1 LARPTSE
8 VAASTPAPRRR
19 VSWRALGLL
28 AAIWLVVYGIDQLSK
43 FLVTENLPYNR
54 AVPVLGEVLQLHYVR
69 NPGAAFSI
77 ATGYTW
83 ILSAIAIAVIVVIA
97 FFAPRIRSLAWATM
111 FGLVLGGA
119 FGNVTDRLFR
129 PPGFG
134 TGHVIDFIQVIYFP
148 AIFNVADIAVVS
160 AMGLFL
166 LLSLRNVGLDGVR
179 VTDDRYRTPEEQLPA
194 AAETPAKSS
203 PATKTPE
210 KKPSATKPPAKND

>member
-1 LARPTSE
+1 MAR
-8 VAASTPAPRRR
+8 STDGSAPAIDAPRRR

-28 AAIWLVVYGIDQLSK
+28 ALVALVAYGLDQGTKYLI
-43 FLVTENLPYNR
+43 TTNLEINDT
-54 AVPVLGEVLQLHYVR
+54 VPVLGEILQLHYVT
-69 NPGAAFSI
+69 NPGAAFSL
-77 ATGYTW
+77 ATGFTW
-83 ILSAIAIAVIVVIA
+83 VPSAIAVGVIVVIIV
-97 FFAPRIRSLAWATM
+97 FAPRIRSLAWAVM

-134 TGHVIDFIQVIYFP
+134 VGHVVDFIQVIYFP

-179 VTDDRYRTPEEQLPA
+179 VKDDRYRSAEEDLLPVDAESPRKADTAKKSA
-194 AAETPAKSS
+194 A
-203 PATKTPE
+203 
-210 KKPSATKPPAKND
+210 KKP

>member
-1 LARPTSE
+1 MSP
-8 VAASTPAPRRR
+8 
-19 VSWRALGLL
+19 RALALL
-28 AAIWLVVYGIDQLSK
+28 AAIWLAVYGLDQLTK

-54 AVPVLGEVLQLHYVR
+54 AVPVLGEILQFHYVR

-83 ILSAIAIAVIVVIA
+83 ILSAIAVVVIVAVIV
-97 FFAPRIRSLAWATM
+97 FAPRIRSLAWATM

-134 TGHVIDFIQVIYFP
+134 VGHVIDFIQVIYFP
-148 AIFNVADIAVVS
+148 AIFNVADIAVVT

-179 VTDDRYRTPEEQLPA
+179 AVDDRYRTPEEHLP
-194 AAETPAKSS
+194 SS
-203 PATKTPE
+203 E
-210 KKPSATKPPAKND
+210 KE